1 MRAMDVKDVRMHE
14 VTQMKTYAEMSDRQL
29 KKWMKDNPV
38 KTELSDRDRLLK
50 KSSEELEDML
60 LVLKSNYNPDS
71 KSIYLY
77 DTMTRTKISDVEWA
91 MHKQCGE

>member
-1 MRAMDVKDVRMHE
+1 MI
-14 VTQMKTYAEMSDRQL
+14 YADMSDRQL

-50 KSSEELEDML
+50 KSTEELEDRL
-60 LVLKSNYNPDS
+60 IALKTNYNPDS

-77 DTMTRTKISDVEWA
+77 DPMTRKKIKDVEWA
-91 MHKQCGE
+91 IHEQE

>member
-1 MRAMDVKDVRMHE
+1 MI
-14 VTQMKTYAEMSDRQL
+14 YADMSDRQL

-50 KSSEELEDML
+50 KSTEELEDRL
-60 LVLKSNYNPDS
+60 IALKTNYNPDS

-77 DTMTRTKISDVEWA
+77 DPMTRKKIKDVEWA
-91 MHKQCGE
+91 IHEKE

>member
-38 KTELSDRDRLLK
+38 KTELSTKDRLLK
-50 KSSEELEDML
+50 KTTEELEDIL
-60 LVLKSNYNPDS
+60 LELKSNYNPDS

-77 DTMTRTKISDVEWA
+77 SPMTRKLINDVEWA
-91 MHKQCGE
+91 IHEQKKG

>member
-1 MRAMDVKDVRMHE
+1 
-14 VTQMKTYAEMSDRQL
+14 MKTYAEMSNRQL

-50 KSSEELEDML
+50 KPTEELEDL
-60 LVLKSNYNPDS
+60 LLELKSNYNPDS

-77 DTMTRTKISDVEWA
+77 DPITRKKISDVEWA
-91 MHKQCGE
+91 IHEQIKG